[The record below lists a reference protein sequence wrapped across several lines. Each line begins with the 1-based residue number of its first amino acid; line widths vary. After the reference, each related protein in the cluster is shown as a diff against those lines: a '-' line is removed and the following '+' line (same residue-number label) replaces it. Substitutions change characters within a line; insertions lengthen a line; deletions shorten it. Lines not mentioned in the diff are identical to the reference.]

1 MLFPGGVFVLQVRSS
16 VTMRM
21 AKGNG
26 TLSRMTVM
34 EAKNDSKGKRQ
45 DVVLGTNDWS
55 PLPSAAGLRSA
66 MYSQ

>member
-45 DVVLGTNDWS
+45 DIVLGTND
-55 PLPSAAGLRSA
+55 
-66 MYSQ
+66 